1 MANLSQQ
8 KREKMLSFLQSLKQI
23 HSDDT
28 SIIALNEIENAL
40 LNKKY
45 GLVWEEHSEHVD
57 EMLHVKSRLPIVQRL
72 SSDCPAIVQQD
83 YEKFNFL
90 IEGDNLHSLKL
101 LEKTHRN
108 KIDLI
113 YIDPPYNTE
122 SAKDDG
128 NHLADEKSDIA
139 PSKFVYRDKFSRN
152 G

>member
-1 MANLSQQ
+1 MANISQK
-8 KREKMLSFLQSLKQI
+8 KRGEMLSFLQSLKQT
-23 HSDDT
+23 HSDDA

-57 EMLHVKSRLPIVQRL
+57 EMLQEHIPVFIEDTTRKITTF
-72 SSDCPAIVQQD
+72 DCPAIIQQD

-108 KIDLI
+108 KIDVI
-113 YIDPPYNTE
+113 
-122 SAKDDG
+122 
-128 NHLADEKSDIA
+128 
-139 PSKFVYRDKFSRN
+139 
-152 G
+152 